1 MSKSR
6 SLSYC
11 LLICRCAF
19 GGPVMKGG
27 FVQQLKNAALA
38 VVVGAPAKLYNAAR
52 TDVQKTKR
60 ILKTSLA
67 LTSAI
72 ALTLPPVLSG
82 FHGKNP
88 FLLGTIVR
96 IPPPQHHFS
105 PWEFGAC

>member
-1 MSKSR
+1 
-6 SLSYC
+6 
-11 LLICRCAF
+11 
-19 GGPVMKGG
+19 MKGG
-27 FVQQLKNAALA
+27 FTQQLKNAVLA
-38 VVVGAPAKLYNAAR
+38 AVVGAPTKLYDAAR

-72 ALTLPPVLSG
+72 ALTLPPVLSD

-96 IPPPQHHFS
+96 IPFPPSTIS
-105 PWEFGAC
+105 PYGSLEPVDSLVLPRLTSP